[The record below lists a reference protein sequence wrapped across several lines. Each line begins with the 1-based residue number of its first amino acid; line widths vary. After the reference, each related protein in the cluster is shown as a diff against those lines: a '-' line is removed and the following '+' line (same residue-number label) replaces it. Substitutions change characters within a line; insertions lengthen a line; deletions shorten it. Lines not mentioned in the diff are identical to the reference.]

1 MTAPDHPRSRG
12 VYARLAMA
20 ATSPWGSSPLAR
32 GLRGHSR
39 HKGCD
44 RGIIPARA
52 GFTPPHAGPRSS
64 SPDHPRSRGVYMGP
78 NLRKSWK
85 AGSSPLARGL
95 PGRCTTGRTG
105 GGIIPARAG
114 FTLSTSACWRGRG
127 DHPRSRGVYADRP
140 PDAREP
146 LGSSPLARGLP
157 ASGWTRSHG
166 ALDHPRSRG
175 VYPGCALLVSDTAGS
190 SPLAR
195 GLHRRAAGQ
204 RRRRGI
210 IPARA
215 GFTWGRASP
224 CWRWPD
230 HPRSRGVYAEER
242 ANGRG
247 WKGSSPLAR
256 GLPIGRRGSGR
267 AAGIIPARA
276 GFTAP
281 GGEVPDDEG
290 DHPRSRGVYWPAG
303 SGTPEAEGSSPLA
316 RGLRLA
322 ILGIPT
328 ITHPTRRLP
337 PSLLT

>member
-127 DHPRSRGVYADRP
+127 DHPRSRGVYPRVVGLDPMGRWIIPARAGFTRAAP
-140 PDAREP
+140 YWCRTLPDHPRSRGVYTAAP
-146 LGSSPLARGLP
+146 QDNDGAGGSSPLARGLP
-157 ASGWTRSHG
+157 GAEHRPAGGGRIIPARAGFTPRSAPTAEG
-166 ALDHPRSRG
+166 GRDHPRSRG
-175 VYPGCALLVSDTAGS
+175 VYAASAETRRSSAGS

-195 GLHRRAAGQ
+195 GLHRLPGVAGQ
-204 RRRRGI
+204 HPRI

-215 GFTWGRASP
+215 GFTL
-224 CWRWPD
+224 
-230 HPRSRGVYAEER
+230 
-242 ANGRG
+242 
-247 WKGSSPLAR
+247 GSLA
-256 GLPIGRRGSGR
+256 
-267 AAGIIPARA
+267 
-276 GFTAP
+276 
-281 GGEVPDDEG
+281 
-290 DHPRSRGVYWPAG
+290 
-303 SGTPEAEGSSPLA
+303 
-316 RGLRLA
+316 
-322 ILGIPT
+322 
-328 ITHPTRRLP
+328 
-337 PSLLT
+337 

>member
-157 ASGWTRSHG
+157 GAEHRPAGGGRIIPARAGFTPRSAPTAEG
-166 ALDHPRSRG
+166 GRDHPRSRG
-175 VYPGCALLVSDTAGS
+175 VYAASAETRRSSAGS

-195 GLHRRAAGQ
+195 GLHRLPGVAGQ
-204 RRRRGI
+204 HPRI

-215 GFTWGRASP
+215 GFTL
-224 CWRWPD
+224 
-230 HPRSRGVYAEER
+230 
-242 ANGRG
+242 
-247 WKGSSPLAR
+247 GSLA
-256 GLPIGRRGSGR
+256 
-267 AAGIIPARA
+267 
-276 GFTAP
+276 
-281 GGEVPDDEG
+281 
-290 DHPRSRGVYWPAG
+290 
-303 SGTPEAEGSSPLA
+303 
-316 RGLRLA
+316 
-322 ILGIPT
+322 
-328 ITHPTRRLP
+328 
-337 PSLLT
+337 